1 MNKEHFQT
9 LLEDLYTKYNHTK
22 KTEVQNLVDKYN
34 GQEFDAIKTFY
45 FKYNYR
51 SHPNYDPKA
60 GSDLA
65 IKTLIEQYSN
75 GQRPIRDSLNSPDPE
90 EERLQ
95 AIQKQKEEAS
105 SAINNVSETKKEELL
120 KVADEKIKLLE
131 QVIKQKEQQ
140 LEEMIQNMDRL
151 IQEKAQQ
158 IEKRITQISEESLSA
173 LVAEKKV
180 KEESDEH
187 IELKVNLDYLD
198 TDIELPK
205 EVSTMAAGTRFLI
218 IEQQTKKMLAFEIK
232 DIFCDYVSVPGK
244 CIKEIN
250 IQRI

>member
-9 LLEDLYTKYNHTK
+9 LLEDLYIRYNHTK
-22 KTEVQNLVDKYN
+22 KSEVQNLVEKYN

-45 FKYNYR
+45 FKYNFR

-60 GSDLA
+60 GSDTF
-65 IKTLIEQYSN
+65 IKNLIEQYSN
-75 GQRPIRDSLNSPDPE
+75 GQRLVRDSLNSPDPE
-90 EERLQ
+90 EERSK
-95 AIQKQKEEAS
+95 AIQKQREEAS
-105 SAINNVSETKKEELL
+105 SAINDVSETKKEELL
-120 KVADEKIKLLE
+120 KVADEKMKLLE
-131 QVIKQKEQQ
+131 NIIKGKEHQ
-140 LEEMIQNMDRL
+140 LEEMIQSMDKL
-151 IQEKAQQ
+151 IQEKAKQ
-158 IEKRITQISEESLSA
+158 IEERIKQISEESLSV
-173 LVAEKKV
+173 LVAEKKS
-180 KEESDEH
+180 KEESEEH
-187 IELKVNLDYLD
+187 IELKINLDYLD